1 MKGRVIAAENGQTLI
16 MVALALVVLIGFLA
30 LAVDV
35 GHTYAE
41 RRKMQNAA
49 DAGALAG
56 AWELCFGTGDPL
68 VTAEYYAEDLN
79 GAQDAVASYSPN
91 AWTVDVVA
99 SETADMFFAQVI
111 GIPTMDVAAEAA
123 AACGEAKG
131 ACGLWPVGF
140 PEDQWQKLYADG
152 NGCGT
157 PFYVW
162 AGEIDKKDPDC
173 TIYDCDVPD
182 ESGYQDGIEDI
193 VPMEGR
199 AWLDFGD
206 EDLDL
211 PYGDG
216 TGKCPNPGCSA
227 AELKDCITDGYGG
240 MITLPSCIAGDSGV
254 KAGIKASVDSR
265 KVDVVGVPLYDE
277 ANCDVPGGSCPGE
290 SFRVVDFGCIT
301 VLGWSYQTEF
311 LVLPRLDGDEPPW
324 EGKFFIKA
332 AVSCDDCVTS
342 CGGTGGGPP
351 PPEGIGAVSL
361 IK

>member
-1 MKGRVIAAENGQTLI
+1 MKSRVIAAENGQTLI

-30 LAVDV
+30 LAIDV
-35 GHTYAE
+35 GNVYAE

-56 AWELCFGTGDPL
+56 AWELCFGDPSL
-68 VTAEYYAEDLN
+68 AETRALEYAIDRN
-79 GAQDAVASYSPN
+79 GAQSADVTFPTP
-91 AWTVDVVA
+91 WTVDVVA

-140 PEDQWQKLYADG
+140 PEDQWLKLYAG
-152 NGCGT
+152 GKGCGT

-162 AGEIDKKDPDC
+162 AGEKDKKDPDC
-173 TIYDCDVPD
+173 DIYDCDVPD
-182 ESGYQDGIEDI
+182 GSGHQDGIDDI
-193 VPMEGR
+193 VPMDAR
-199 AWLDFGD
+199 AWLDFANEPLG
-206 EDLDL
+206 L
-211 PYGDG
+211 PYGDPKD
-216 TGKCPNPGCSA
+216 KCPKSGCGQ
-227 AELKDCITDGYGG
+227 AEVSDCIRDGYGG
-240 MITLPSCIAGDSGV
+240 MVALPSCIAGDTGV
-254 KAGIKASVDSR
+254 QAGSKAAVESR
-265 KVDVVGVPLYDE
+265 KYDVVGVPLYDSTPCTV
-277 ANCDVPGGSCPGE
+277 ASNCPKE
-290 SFRVVDFGCIT
+290 FHVVDFGCIT
-301 VLGWSYQTEF
+301 VLGWFYQDEF

-324 EGKFFIKA
+324 KGKFFIKA

-361 IK
+361 MK